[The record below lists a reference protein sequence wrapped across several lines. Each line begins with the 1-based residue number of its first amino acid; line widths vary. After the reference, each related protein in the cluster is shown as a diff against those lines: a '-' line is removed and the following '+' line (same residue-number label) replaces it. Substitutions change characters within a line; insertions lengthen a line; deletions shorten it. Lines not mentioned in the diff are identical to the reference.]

1 MMGGLP
7 AVQPSC
13 VERWHKGGVGGG
25 FSCGKSAWMFRWFGM
40 TLAKGDRTPY
50 DERWERSGVSKDF
63 QTTALLDQLNA
74 IEAHMDEVRP
84 KRKTVLANLLFL
96 GAVLL
101 WLELVGAGWV
111 WSALGVMA
119 MGLRYVVPFA
129 KLRSLGRQRDRLLGQ
144 TSSR

>member
-1 MMGGLP
+1 
-7 AVQPSC
+7 
-13 VERWHKGGVGGG
+13 
-25 FSCGKSAWMFRWFGM
+25 MFRWFGT

-63 QTTALLDQLNA
+63 QATALLDQLDA
-74 IEAHMDEVRP
+74 IEAHMDDVRP

-111 WSALGVMA
+111 WSALGVIA
-119 MGLRYVVPFA
+119 MGVRYVVPFA
-129 KLRSLGRQRDRLLGQ
+129 KLRSLDRQRDRLLAQ
-144 TSSR
+144 PDE

>member
-1 MMGGLP
+1 MTAWLTS
-7 AVQPSC
+7 VQPSC
-13 VERWHKGGVGGG
+13 LQRWHKRGGAWGGN
-25 FSCGKSAWMFRWFGM
+25 
-40 TLAKGDRTPY
+40 
-50 DERWERSGVSKDF
+50 
-63 QTTALLDQLNA
+63 TTALLDQLNA

-119 MGLRYVVPFA
+119 MGLRYVIPFA
-129 KLRSLGRQRDRLLGQ
+129 KLRSLDRPRGRARTMGPTHQEASAR
-144 TSSR
+144 